1 VNAKVVV
8 VAPDIQVLL
17 LVKLLINVLVLAME
31 DPGNN
36 VFAPIYPLEM
46 IDILL

>member
-17 LVKLLINVLVLAME
+17 LVKLLTNVLVLAME
-31 DPGNN
+31 DLGNN
-36 VFAPIYPLEM
+36 VFVQIYPLEM